1 VLARAG
7 ERFLLAFQYRDYRTL
22 WTANALAGAAAWAL
36 IVARGWLAF
45 EITDSSLWVGLV
57 TFMAMAPRF
66 FATPII
72 GFIADRFDRQTV
84 LSWTY
89 ALNLGHNLVLAVLVM
104 MGLAGP
110 WMLVALAL
118 VNGTL
123 RSSQQT
129 ATQSLVP
136 NLVPK
141 EHLLNA
147 VALNEATQQGS
158 RLAGPAAITPLLLLF
173 NVEAA
178 FWLCSA
184 FYLVGL
190 IQTMRISTRSRGRV
204 ERNRSFSEN
213 FLAGFNYVYS
223 TPIVLAMV
231 LLAVFHCSLTMSYE
245 SLLPVISQNKLAA
258 GSAGVSL
265 LMSAVG
271 AGALTSS
278 VLLAGVRSEVIR
290 GRLFLFL
297 GITSGVTY
305 LALGLSSIT
314 VFSMVSA
321 VLLGASTAGFMTVT
335 HTIIQTIVPDGV
347 RGRVSGIYSMHVG
360 GSMAVANLMNGALS
374 DWFNAPIVMAITGC
388 AFTVAIVLSAAHV
401 PLRQIYF
408 VRAAPGTTPA

>member
-1 VLARAG
+1 MLARAG
-7 ERFLLAFQYRDYRTL
+7 ERFLLALQYGDYRTL

-72 GFIADRFDRQTV
+72 GFIADRFDRQMV

-89 ALNLGHNLVLAVLVM
+89 ALNLTHNLVLAVLVM
-104 MGLAGP
+104 IGLAGP
-110 WMLVALAL
+110 WMPVALAL
-118 VNGTL
+118 INGTL

-173 NVEAA
+173 NTEAA

-190 IQTMRISTRSRGRV
+190 IQTLRISTRSRGKV
-204 ERNRSFSEN
+204 ERNRTFSEN

-231 LLAVFHCSLTMSYE
+231 LLAVFHCSLTCH
-245 SLLPVISQNKLAA
+245 
-258 GSAGVSL
+258 
-265 LMSAVG
+265 
-271 AGALTSS
+271 
-278 VLLAGVRSEVIR
+278 
-290 GRLFLFL
+290 
-297 GITSGVTY
+297 ITPSGK
-305 LALGLSSIT
+305 
-314 VFSMVSA
+314 
-321 VLLGASTAGFMTVT
+321 
-335 HTIIQTIVPDGV
+335 
-347 RGRVSGIYSMHVG
+347 
-360 GSMAVANLMNGALS
+360 
-374 DWFNAPIVMAITGC
+374 
-388 AFTVAIVLSAAHV
+388 
-401 PLRQIYF
+401 
-408 VRAAPGTTPA
+408 

>member
-1 VLARAG
+1 
-7 ERFLLAFQYRDYRTL
+7 
-22 WTANALAGAAAWAL
+22 LAGAAAWAL

-72 GFIADRFDRQTV
+72 GFIADRFDRQMV

-89 ALNLGHNLVLAVLVM
+89 ALNLTHNLVLAVLVM
-104 MGLAGP
+104 IGLAGP
-110 WMLVALAL
+110 WMPVALAL
-118 VNGTL
+118 INGTL

-173 NVEAA
+173 NTEAA

-190 IQTMRISTRSRGRV
+190 IQTLRISTRSRGKV
-204 ERNRSFSEN
+204 ERNRTFSEN

-231 LLAVFHCSLTMSYE
+231 LLAVFHCSLTCH
-245 SLLPVISQNKLAA
+245 
-258 GSAGVSL
+258 
-265 LMSAVG
+265 
-271 AGALTSS
+271 
-278 VLLAGVRSEVIR
+278 
-290 GRLFLFL
+290 
-297 GITSGVTY
+297 ITPSGK
-305 LALGLSSIT
+305 
-314 VFSMVSA
+314 
-321 VLLGASTAGFMTVT
+321 
-335 HTIIQTIVPDGV
+335 
-347 RGRVSGIYSMHVG
+347 
-360 GSMAVANLMNGALS
+360 
-374 DWFNAPIVMAITGC
+374 
-388 AFTVAIVLSAAHV
+388 
-401 PLRQIYF
+401 
-408 VRAAPGTTPA
+408 